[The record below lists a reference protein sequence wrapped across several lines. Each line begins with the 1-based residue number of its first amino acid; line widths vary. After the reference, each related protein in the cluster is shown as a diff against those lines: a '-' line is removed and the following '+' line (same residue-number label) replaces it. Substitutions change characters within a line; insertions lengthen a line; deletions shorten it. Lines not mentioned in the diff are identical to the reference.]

1 MTDTL
6 KALSLWQPW
15 GSLWLSPN
23 KRHETRHW
31 KTSHRG
37 RLLVHAAKRIEK
49 DVDSELDDILSSE
62 FGNHW
67 GIELPTGA
75 IIGMVDLVDVV
86 STNTLYGG
94 CFNPEFSKLTDEDR
108 TDMECGD
115 FSPDRFGWRR
125 GTYWRF
131 PEPIP
136 YRGRQMLF
144 DVPREVVAAQI
155 AAAVEVSD
163 AA

>member
-31 KTSHRG
+31 STRHRG

-49 DVDSELDDILSSE
+49 DVDSELDDLLSSE

-67 GIELPTGA
+67 GLELPTGA
-75 IIGMVDLVDVV
+75 IIGMVDLVDVIP
-86 STNTLYGG
+86 TERLYDSGTRAI
-94 CFNPEFSKLTDEDR
+94 TDEGR
-108 TDMECGD
+108 TDLVCGD
-115 FSPDRFGWRR
+115 FSEQRFGWRR
-125 GTYWRF
+125 GSYWRF

-155 AAAVEVSD
+155 AAAGEVRD

>member
-31 KTSHRG
+31 STRHRG
-37 RLLVHAAKRIEK
+37 HLLVHAAKRIEK
-49 DVDSELDDILSSE
+49 DVDSELDDICSSE

-67 GIELPTGA
+67 GIELATGA
-75 IIGMVDLVDVV
+75 IIGMVDLVDVIP
-86 STNTLYGG
+86 TERLH
-94 CFNPEFSKLTDEDR
+94 SKFPLSIDDLK
-108 TDMECGD
+108 DMECGD
-115 FSPDRFGWRR
+115 FSEGRFGWRR
-125 GTYWRF
+125 GSYWRF

-136 YRGRQMLF
+136 YRGRQMPF
-144 DVPREVVAAQI
+144 DVPRDVVAAQI
-155 AAAVEVSD
+155 AAAVEVTG
-163 AA
+163 A